1 MDRGL
6 RNPVGDMTDI
16 NNRLLVMTAGG
27 VNPNV
32 MINALAA
39 RFPDIHVFME
49 QPESKSAILKRRARR
64 LGWIVAVGQLAT
76 MVASRL
82 GKRFTVRRS
91 KEIIA
96 EHGLLPDLGGTIP
109 VTHFASLNDEECR
122 KAANLLKPAVIF
134 TISCRL
140 LTPATLR
147 DLHCPIINFHA
158 GINPAYR
165 GQMGGYWALVEKD
178 RGNFGATVVR
188 AQASRFIVPS
198 WKGNAGSLSVADKR
212 LSCRPETS
220 FSRLPCAIS
229 SMKAPT
235 PQPTCRQRFRQRSM
249 RDIFVWDHMTA
260 HPRYECVSDIAASAR
275 RMRPCSFLCCRT

>member
-1 MDRGL
+1 M
-6 RNPVGDMTDI
+6 GDMTDI

-27 VNPNV
+27 ANPNV

-49 QPESKSAILKRRARR
+49 QPESKLAILKRRARR
-64 LGWIVAVGQLAT
+64 LGWFAAAGQMAT

-82 GKRFTVRRS
+82 GKRFTARRS
-91 KEIIA
+91 HEIIA
-96 EHGLLPDLGGTIP
+96 EHGLSSDLHHGLSITQF
-109 VTHFASLNDEECR
+109 TSLNDEECQ

-147 DLHCPIINFHA
+147 TLQCPVINFHA

-178 RGNFGATVVR
+178 RGNFGATVHLVDKGVDTGATLYEKR
-188 AQASRFIVPS
+188 LKPSPSDTIATYPLLLTAASVDIAVS
-198 WKGNAGSLSVADKR
+198 AIEDALSGSLA
-212 LSCRPETS
+212 
-220 FSRLPCAIS
+220 
-229 SMKAPT
+229 
-235 PQPTCRQRFRQRSM
+235 PQPPSPGKSVLRFPPPIWTWLWNGLTKR
-249 RDIFVWDHMTA
+249 IW
-260 HPRYECVSDIAASAR
+260 
-275 RMRPCSFLCCRT
+275 

>member
-1 MDRGL
+1 M
-6 RNPVGDMTDI
+6 GDMTDI

-27 VNPNV
+27 ANPNV

-39 RFPDIHVFME
+39 RFPDIHIFME

-64 LGWIVAVGQLAT
+64 LGWFAAAGQMAT

-82 GKRFTVRRS
+82 GKRFTARRS
-91 KEIIA
+91 HEIIA
-96 EHGLLPDLGGTIP
+96 EHGLSSDLHHGLP
-109 VTHFASLNDEECR
+109 VTHFTSLNDEECQ

-147 DLHCPIINFHA
+147 TLQCPVINFHA

-178 RGNFGATVVR
+178 RGNFGATVHLVDKGVDTGATLYEKR
-188 AQASRFIVPS
+188 LKPSPSDTIATYPLLLTAASVDIAVS
-198 WKGNAGSLSVADKR
+198 AIEDALSGSLA
-212 LSCRPETS
+212 
-220 FSRLPCAIS
+220 
-229 SMKAPT
+229 
-235 PQPTCRQRFRQRSM
+235 PQPPSPGKSVLRFPPPIWTWLWNGLTKR
-249 RDIFVWDHMTA
+249 IW
-260 HPRYECVSDIAASAR
+260 
-275 RMRPCSFLCCRT
+275 

>member
-1 MDRGL
+1 VDRGL

-178 RGNFGATVVR
+178 RGNFGATVHLVDKGVDTGATLYEKR
-188 AQASRFIVPS
+188 LKPSPSDTIATYPLLLTAASVDIAI
-198 WKGNAGSLSVADKR
+198 NAIEDALSGSLA
-212 LSCRPETS
+212 
-220 FSRLPCAIS
+220 
-229 SMKAPT
+229 
-235 PQPTCRQRFRQRSM
+235 PQPPSPGKSVLRFPPTIWTWLWNGLTKR
-249 RDIFVWDHMTA
+249 VW
-260 HPRYECVSDIAASAR
+260 
-275 RMRPCSFLCCRT
+275 